1 MCWIVGLRNIAYF
14 YYKSRRHS
22 FKETCQGLQYM
33 KGKYKHKWNIKVNAD
48 KSLLGKYLY
57 LKALK
62 IKSKYV

>member
-1 MCWIVGLRNIAYF
+1 MLIFIIKADDTIL
-14 YYKSRRHS
+14 
-22 FKETCQGLQYM
+22 KETGQGLQYM

-48 KSLLGKYLY
+48 KSLLGKYFY